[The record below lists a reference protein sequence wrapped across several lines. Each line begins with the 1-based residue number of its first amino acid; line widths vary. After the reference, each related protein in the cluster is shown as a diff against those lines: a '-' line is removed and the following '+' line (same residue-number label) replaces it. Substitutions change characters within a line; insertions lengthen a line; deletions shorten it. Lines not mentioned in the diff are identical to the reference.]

1 MARKRKPPRP
11 PKPPRRARGSGT
23 VSWDEKR
30 QRWRAVHRSVTGQR
44 TNRYFKEQGPA
55 QAWLVEQDT
64 PPAPPALT
72 VEHALVEL
80 LASRDYLKDG
90 TKTNYAIYMARIA
103 LTLGELPVNAV
114 TPKHIE
120 AMDREHRR
128 ILSGTVADQ
137 ILTLLSTLYERLIA
151 LETPGVLRNPV
162 RSYRTITPP
171 RARVGTPPRPTV
183 ALDHGMCRLLLRAM
197 ADSPY
202 QVPIA
207 WLIVTGMR
215 IGELRGLRWA
225 NVTASEIRIVEQRLR
240 SDRHTPAPL
249 KTETE
254 IGQGRTIPTPAGLLA
269 MTPRD
274 GNDLV
279 FPARDGGALAGDAIR
294 LALNAGCKAAGIPR
308 VHIHGLR
315 HTAASGWAGLGCPEW
330 FSGALLGHAPR
341 SMTGEYTHISLD
353 ALRPYVDEWA
363 QLVLG
368 EPTAKPHKLF
378 G

>member
-1 MARKRKPPRP
+1 MI
-11 PKPPRRARGSGT
+11 
-23 VSWDEKR
+23 
-30 QRWRAVHRSVTGQR
+30 
-44 TNRYFKEQGPA
+44 
-55 QAWLVEQDT
+55 EQDT
-64 PPAPPALT
+64 PTPPPALT

-90 TKTNYAIYMARIA
+90 TKTNYAILMARIA
-103 LTLGELPVNAV
+103 LSLGDMPVTSV

-120 AMDREHRR
+120 TMDREHRR
-128 ILSGTVADQ
+128 ILSGAVSDQ

-162 RSYRTITPP
+162 RSYRTITPL
-171 RARVGTPPRPTV
+171 RARIGTPPRPTV

-225 NVTASEIRIVEQRLR
+225 NVTPTEIRIVEQRLR
-240 SDRHTPAPL
+240 TDRHTPAPI

-269 MTPRD
+269 ITPRV

-279 FPARDGGALAGDAIR
+279 FPARDGGSLTGDAPR
-294 LALNAGCKAAGIPR
+294 DALNAGCAAAGIPR

-341 SMTGEYTHISLD
+341 TMTGEYTHISLA
-353 ALRPYVDEWA
+353 ALQPYVDQWA

-368 EPTAKPHKLF
+368 ESTPKQHSLL